1 MGLKRYVQINRGNV
15 YDMQD
20 ARQHKAYETIKLG
33 TPAIF
38 GVKKTSNRL
47 TDFIEKGDLVTSL
60 SCFFASE
67 VTKVTEDE
75 VTCLLHTHWKD
86 EITAVWKRQL
96 NNDYKYYEV
105 K

>member
-1 MGLKRYVQINRGNV
+1 ML
-15 YDMQD
+15 
-20 ARQHKAYETIKLG
+20 
-33 TPAIF
+33 
-38 GVKKTSNRL
+38 
-47 TDFIEKGDLVTSL
+47 LVSLVRSL

-67 VTKVTEDE
+67 VTEDD